1 MLAPTLQQTGRTFVR
16 DGGRG
21 RKLIYFGGCD
31 YFRMASHPEV
41 LRALHDGADRYG
53 LNVAASRLTTGN
65 HQLFVALETALAK
78 FFGVEQAALFSTGY
92 ATNLAFA
99 QSFTGHFTHALL
111 DARLHGSPRDAAEL
125 LRCPVKMFRHRD
137 AEDLRRQLKTC
148 GRAARPLVLTDGMF
162 SHDGSLAP
170 LAEYL
175 AVLPRAGMLLVD
187 DAHGGGTLGRTG
199 KGTPEVCGVRDE
211 RLVQT
216 ISLSKAVGVYGGALL
231 GSARVIRAVQERSR
245 IFIGNTPMPLP
256 LAAAVLKSIQLL
268 RRDRR
273 LRARLNANTARL
285 KTALLAAGFPVIDN
299 ASPLVALVPR
309 DARHAAR
316 TKIAL
321 LRAGIFPPL
330 IRYLGGPPEGYFR
343 FALSSEHT
351 SAQLDRLAA
360 VLIASLQ

>member
-16 DGGRG
+16 EKGQG

-41 LRALHDGADRYG
+41 LRALHAGADCYG

-78 FFGVEQAALFSTGY
+78 FFGVEGATLFSTGY

-125 LRCPVKMFRHRD
+125 LRCPVKTFAHRD
-137 AEDLRRQLKTC
+137 ANDLRCQLKTC
-148 GRAARPLVLTDGMF
+148 GRSARPLVLTDGMF

-175 AVLPRAGMLLVD
+175 VVLPRAGMLLVD

-199 KGTPEVCGVRDE
+199 QGTPEVCGVRDE

-231 GSARVIRAVQERSR
+231 GSAKIIRAVQERSH

-256 LAAAVLKSIQLL
+256 LAAAALKSLQLL
-268 RRDRR
+268 RRDRS
-273 LRARLNANTARL
+273 LRARLHANTTRL
-285 KTALLAAGFPVIDN
+285 KAALLAAGFPVIDN
-299 ASPLVALVPR
+299 ASPLVALLPR
-309 DARHAAR
+309 EARHAAR
-316 TKIAL
+316 TKTAL

-330 IRYLGGPPEGYFR
+330 IRYSGGPPGGYFR

-351 SAQLDRLAA
+351 PAQLDRLAA
-360 VLIASLQ
+360 VLIASLK

>member
-1 MLAPTLQQTGRTFVR
+1 MLAPTLQQMGRTFVR
-16 DGGRG
+16 EEGRG

-65 HQLFVALETALAK
+65 HQLFMALEQALVK
-78 FFGVEQAALFSTGY
+78 FFGVEGAALFSTGY
-92 ATNLAFA
+92 ATNLAFT

-125 LRCPVKMFRHRD
+125 LHCPVKTFRHRD
-137 AEDLRRQLKTC
+137 PEDLRRQIKAC

-187 DAHGGGTLGRTG
+187 DAHGAGTLGRTG

-231 GSARVIRAVQERSR
+231 GSAKIIRTVQERSH

-256 LAAAVLKSIQLL
+256 LAAAALKSLQLL
-268 RRDRR
+268 RRDPT
-273 LRARLNANTARL
+273 LRARLSANTTRL
-285 KTALLAAGFPVIDN
+285 KTALRAAGFPVADS
-299 ASPLVALVPR
+299 AAPLVALTPR

-316 TKIAL
+316 TKSAL
-321 LRAGIFPPL
+321 RRAGIYPPL
-330 IRYLGGPPEGYFR
+330 IRYLGGPPDGYFR

-351 SAQLDRLAA
+351 PAQLDRLAT
-360 VLIASLQ
+360 VLIGSLK